1 MKKIV
6 VSIQNSLLAEML
18 TINLRESGEFIP
30 QRCLFKKKNEEYDNC
45 RLLSADILL
54 MEVSYTPATTLKKRM
69 EDVERVRKTVPDCK
83 IVLLCDENSAPN
95 VAHEVAQAK
104 QDGVIDGF
112 FYSSVGAKYLLAA
125 LNAL

>member
-18 TINLRESGEFIP
+18 TVNLLESGDFMP
-30 QRCLFKKKNEEYDNC
+30 QRCLFEKANEEYDNC

-54 MEVSYTPATTLKKRM
+54 MEVSYTPATTLENRM
-69 EDVERVRKTVPDCK
+69 RDVKRVRENVPACK

-95 VAHEVAQAK
+95 IAHEVAKAK
-104 QDGVIDGF
+104 QDGLIDGF
-112 FYSSVGAKYLLAA
+112 FYSSVGAKYLIAA
-125 LNAL
+125 LNSL

>member
-18 TINLRESGEFIP
+18 TFNLLESGEFMP
-30 QRCLFKKKNEEYDNC
+30 QRCLFEKADEEYDNC

-54 MEVSYTPATTLKKRM
+54 MEVSYTPETTLENRM
-69 EDVERVRKTVPDCK
+69 QDVKRVRKTVPGCK

-95 VAHEVAQAK
+95 IAHEVAKAK
-104 QDGVIDGF
+104 QDGIIDGF
-112 FYSSVGAKYLLAA
+112 FYSSVGAKYLIAA
-125 LNAL
+125 LKAL

>member
-18 TINLRESGEFIP
+18 TFNLLESGEFMP
-30 QRCLFKKKNEEYDNC
+30 QRCLFEKPDEEYDNC

-54 MEVSYTPATTLKKRM
+54 MEVSYTPLTALENRM
-69 EDVERVRKTVPDCK
+69 KDVKRVRQTIPECK

-95 VAHEVAQAK
+95 IAHEVAQAK
-104 QDGVIDGF
+104 KDGVID
-112 FYSSVGAKYLLAA
+112 
-125 LNAL
+125 

>member
-18 TINLRESGEFIP
+18 TFNLLESGEFMP
-30 QRCLFKKKNEEYDNC
+30 QRCLFEKENEEYDNC

-54 MEVSYTPATTLKKRM
+54 MEVSYTPETTLENRM
-69 EDVERVRKTVPDCK
+69 QDVKRVRKTVPGCK

-95 VAHEVAQAK
+95 IAHEVAQAK
-104 QDGVIDGF
+104 QDGIIDGF
-112 FYSSVGAKYLLAA
+112 FYSSVGAKYLIAA